1 MALLRQTWYYRGRQ
15 GDREVG
21 MALERDRWK
30 SETVFLSDYAPSPL
44 PVKNI
49 SSLSNP
55 IFSHIVLYV
64 QCSDLYF
71 SFNMPRVSLFLLCFR
86 LLFLFCLSLLL
97 TLSSSLYFPIKTV
110 KWIRFGK
117 KTRNFVGLVLLLKN
131 HKCLVLKNRTQLYT
145 KKSR

>member
-1 MALLRQTWYYRGRQ
+1 MALLRQTGRPRGRY
-15 GDREVG
+15 GARK
-21 MALERDRWK
+21 DRWK
-30 SETVFLSDYAPSPL
+30 SEIVFLSDYAPSPL

-49 SSLSNP
+49 SLFEQSHLFTQRTVCIQTSTFLST
-55 IFSHIVLYV
+55 
-64 QCSDLYF
+64 CSGF
-71 SFNMPRVSLFLLCFR
+71 PSLFLFCFR
-86 LLFLFCLSLLL
+86 LLFLPCLSLLL

-131 HKCLVLKNRTQLYT
+131 HGCLVLKNRTQLYT